1 MATCTQSCRPQ
12 GMALVW
18 VFPFTCLRY
27 PSFRGSHCLFSCFLT
42 SAWTELTAAGDSS
55 SSLAGV
61 IPQLLQKVQRR
72 PVQTG
77 PHPRPW
83 PLLPPA
89 SPGRP
94 RPPAA
99 AGRTGAWPEEHLH
112 RLQLTVLARSIVS
125 HTVRPHGLQPA
136 RLLRPCDFPGK
147 NTGVD
152 CHFPPSPGDLPD
164 PGTDPH
170 CRQTLYA

>member
-18 VFPFTCLRY
+18 VFPFTCLRS

-61 IPQLLQKVQRR
+61 IPQLLQKAQRR
-72 PVQTG
+72 PAQTG

-89 SPGRP
+89 RPGRP

-99 AGRTGAWPEEHLH
+99 TGRTGAWPEEHLH
-112 RLQLTVLARSIVS
+112 RLQLTVSSLNRVPLCATPWTAAR
-125 HTVRPHGLQPA
+125 QA
-136 RLLRPCDFPGK
+136 
-147 NTGVD
+147 
-152 CHFPPSPGDLPD
+152 PPSMRFPRQEYWSGLPFPSLSRGSSRPRD
-164 PGTDPH
+164 
-170 CRQTLYA
+170 